1 MQAVELAE
9 QTDFL
14 WDRGDT
20 LLTLARVLRL
30 LERRS
35 AAAAAADAA
44 VRFPRPGRRRLIIPS
59 GAPEGFMIPPPVVRP
74 ASVHR

>member
-14 WDRGDT
+14 CDRGDT

-35 AAAAAADAA
+35 AAAAADAA

-59 GAPEGFMIPPPVVRP
+59 GAPEGFMIPPPVVRS
-74 ASVHR
+74 AGVHR